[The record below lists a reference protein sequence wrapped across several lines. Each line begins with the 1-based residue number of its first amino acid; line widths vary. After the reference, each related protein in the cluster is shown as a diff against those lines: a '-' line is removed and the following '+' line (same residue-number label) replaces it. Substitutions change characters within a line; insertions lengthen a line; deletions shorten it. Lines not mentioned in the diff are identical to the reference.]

1 MDERKIRQYRHTVI
15 ALGWIRGEI
24 EKGEKNGEQ
33 MQRLRKREAEYQKTK
48 ADMEEWINKIEDPI
62 THAIFCMKLEGKTH
76 KEIGAQLG
84 YSRSRIT
91 QIIEKNLGKPK
102 D

>member
-1 MDERKIRQYRHTVI
+1 MDERKIRGYRHAVI

-24 EKGEKNGEQ
+24 EKGEKNVEQ
-33 MQRLRKREAEYQKTK
+33 MQRLKKREAEYQKTK
-48 ADMEEWINKIEDPI
+48 ADVEEWINKIEDPI

-91 QIIEKNLGKPK
+91 QIIEKNLEKPK

>member
-24 EKGEKNGEQ
+24 EKGEKNVEQ
-33 MQRLRKREAEYQKTK
+33 MQRLKTREAEYQKTK
-48 ADMEEWINKIEDPI
+48 ADVEEWINKIEDPLA
-62 THAIFCMKLEGKTH
+62 HAIFCMKLEGKTH
-76 KEIGAQLG
+76 KEIGEQLG

>member
-33 MQRLRKREAEYQKTK
+33 MQRLKKREAEYQKTK
-48 ADMEEWINKIEDPI
+48 ADVEEWIDQIKDPLA
-62 THAIFCMKLEGKTH
+62 HAIFCMKLEGITD

-91 QIIEKNLGKPK
+91 QIIEKKLAKPK

>member
-1 MDERKIRQYRHTVI
+1 MDEKKIRGYRHTVI
-15 ALGWIRGEI
+15 ALSWIHGEI

-33 MQRLRKREAEYQKTK
+33 MQRLKKREAEYQKIK
-48 ADMEEWINKIEDPI
+48 ADVEEWIDQIKDPLA
-62 THAIFCMKLEGKTH
+62 HAIFCMKLEGKTH
-76 KEIGAQLG
+76 KEIGEQLG

-91 QIIEKNLGKPK
+91 QIIEKNLSEPK